1 MLSMIQDMRDFEI
14 VITHHGVKGQ
24 KWGVRR
30 ALTSTGHIV
39 GSKYE
44 SDKPVTNRRIRK
56 AEKNLKKA
64 NQELD
69 IARVRVQ
76 IREMNGLPADARLT
90 NDFIEKINK
99 AVAAAKKTGELAEK
113 RKQETA
119 KKTTPL
125 GTAIDNLA
133 VKQKR
138 VKELQ
143 ERANKQV
150 DNRDN
155 NDTKVKG
162 DIEKELWKAMAEQY
176 EAEDAVVN
184 IMQSIT
190 GV

>member
-1 MLSMIQDMRDFEI
+1 MTYDLRNCEI
-14 VITHHGVKGQ
+14 VHHGVKGQ

-39 GSKYE
+39 GSKYGTDG
-44 SDKPVTNRRIRK
+44 SVTNRRIRK

-76 IREMNGLPADARLT
+76 VREMNGKPADARLT
-90 NDFIEKINK
+90 KDFVEKMNK
-99 AVAAAKKTGELAEK
+99 ALAASKKSGELSEK
-113 RKQETA
+113 RKQETTKNTA
-119 KKTTPL
+119 KNTTPL

-143 ERANKQV
+143 ERASKQV
-150 DNRDN
+150 ANRAN

-162 DIEKELWKAMAEQY
+162 NIEKELWKAMAEQL
-176 EAEDAVVN
+176 EAEDAVVKM
-184 IMQSIT
+184 MQSIK

>member
-1 MLSMIQDMRDFEI
+1 MTYDLRDCEI
-14 VITHHGVKGQ
+14 VHHGVKGQ
-24 KWGVRR
+24 KWGIRR

-39 GSKYE
+39 GSKYG
-44 SDKPVTNRRIRK
+44 SDKPVTNRQIRK

-90 NDFIEKINK
+90 NDFVEKMNK
-99 AVAAAKKTGELAEK
+99 ALAASKKTGELAEK

-119 KKTTPL
+119 KNTTKNTTPL

-150 DNRDN
+150 DNRAN

-162 DIEKELWKAMAEQY
+162 DIEKELWKAMAEQI

-184 IMQSIT
+184 MLQSIK

>member
-1 MLSMIQDMRDFEI
+1 MSYDLRDMDV

-24 KWGVRR
+24 KWGIRR

-39 GSKYE
+39 GSKYGTDG
-44 SDKPVTNRRIRK
+44 SVTNRRIRK

-76 IREMNGLPADARLT
+76 IREMKGLPADARLT
-90 NDFIEKINK
+90 KDFVEKMNK
-99 AVAAAKKTGELAEK
+99 ALAASKKTGELAEK

-119 KKTTPL
+119 KNTTPL

-150 DNRDN
+150 ANRAN

-162 DIEKELWKAMAEQY
+162 DIEKELWKAMAEQF
-176 EAEDAVVN
+176 EAENAVVN
-184 IMQSIT
+184 MLQSIK

>member
-1 MLSMIQDMRDFEI
+1 MSNDIRDMQI

-39 GSKYE
+39 GSKYG
-44 SDKPVTNRRIRK
+44 SDKPVTNRQIRK

-76 IREMNGLPADARLT
+76 IREMCGLPADARLT
-90 NDFIEKINK
+90 KDFIEKLNK

-119 KKTTPL
+119 KNTTPL

-150 DNRDN
+150 ANRAN

-184 IMQSIT
+184 MLQSIK

>member
-1 MLSMIQDMRDFEI
+1 MSYDLRDCEI
-14 VITHHGVKGQ
+14 VHHGVKGQ
-24 KWGVRR
+24 KWGIRR

-39 GSKYE
+39 GSKYG

-76 IREMNGLPADARLT
+76 IREMKGLPADARLT
-90 NDFIEKINK
+90 KDFVEKMNK
-99 AVAAAKKTGELAEK
+99 ALAASKKTGELAEK

-119 KKTTPL
+119 KNTTKNTTPL

-150 DNRDN
+150 ANRAN

-162 DIEKELWKAMAEQY
+162 DIEKELWKAMAEQF
-176 EAEDAVVN
+176 EAENAVVN
-184 IMQSIT
+184 MLQSIK